1 MILEQQTIEHTVGTH
16 ERCGTPVEYLHTRQW
31 FIRILDQKERLLAAG
46 RQISW
51 QPAHMLARY
60 EDWVEHLQWDWCI
73 SRQRFLGVPFPAWT
87 CRPCG
92 LLRLA
97 TLEELPI
104 DPRLSR
110 PQGLCACGA
119 YDFEPE
125 HDVMDTWATSSCS
138 PLLIGRWLD
147 DLAWFAQHFPAQLR
161 PQAHDIIRT
170 WAFYTIVKSLYH
182 TGEIPWKS
190 IMISGH
196 ALSAQRNKIS
206 KSKGS
211 HEAGPM
217 DLLELES
224 ADALRYWATSVKA
237 GLDTRWN
244 PDALEIGKRVM
255 TKLWNACRFAEGRL
269 ATMSSALAHSERPAY
284 LLPTDRWLLSRLAYT
299 IAHATTALE
308 DAEYAAARTSVERFF
323 WSDLCDNYLEL
334 AKARL
339 YSEESSAR
347 EAAQWTLY
355 HALLNVLLMLA
366 PYLPYITEELYQQLF
381 KQWQSAPSIHCAS
394 WPATHPEWR
403 DDEAEAIGVS
413 MLECL
418 KQVRRY
424 KAEHDLSVGAELEQ
438 LTLSVATP
446 LLSAFEAAL
455 QDLRSATRARQ
466 LRLIASPQTDNN
478 ATICLMI
485 SMI

>member
-104 DPRLSR
+104 DPRLSG

-244 PDALEIGKRVM
+244 PDALEIGKRLM